1 MRSNITK
8 NVGPMLCPWY
18 WTQIELRTTG
28 GPDNSHA
35 APSES
40 VDVRISNVTTD
51 AKPPKDWPFE
61 GEIEFQNVY
70 LKYVETEPPVL
81 KDLNLVINPGEK
93 RLGGCASPSQTAPVQ
108 LWGGYALRSGAA
120 KFTTTPLVGIVG
132 RTGAGK
138 SSLISA
144 LFRLSRVEGTLK
156 IDGVDTSLIGLEDL
170 RSRISII
177 PQDPFLFSGTLRRN
191 LDPFSEFDDDDLWRA
206 LEEVE
211 LKETYKEGQGL
222 SMGVTDGGGNVSV
235 GQRQLICLA
244 RAILRNNQILLLD
257 EATANVDPQTD
268 ELIQKTIRSKFVK
281 CTVLTVAHRL
291 HTIMDSNKVLVM
303 DSGKMINRDLE
314 VENSK
319 MITTNL
325 LDTSILKKVRC
336 TVATIQHVYNSPPHK
351 SDTSL
356 NPCKQ
361 TMCPFNRQQQSTHY
375 NQLLNGM

>member
-1 MRSNITK
+1 MT
-8 NVGPMLCPWY
+8 
-18 WTQIELRTTG
+18 
-28 GPDNSHA
+28 H
-35 APSES
+35 
-40 VDVRISNVTTD
+40 

-61 GEIEFQNVY
+61 GEIEFQSVY

-81 KDLNLVINPGEK
+81 KDLNLVIKPGEK
-93 RLGGCASPSQTAPVQ
+93 MLEMSPKGLKTYPDTALNIIAYEEACRHMFSGPGGTCPTPAIGRTATKYLTCWDQ
-108 LWGGYALRSGAA
+108 Q
-120 KFTTTPLVGIVG
+120 VGIVG

-191 LDPFSEFDDDDLWRA
+191 LDPFSEFDDDALWRA

-244 RAILRNNQILLLD
+244 RAILRNNKILMLD

-303 DSGKMINRDLE
+303 DSGKMI
-314 VENSK
+314 
-319 MITTNL
+319 
-325 LDTSILKKVRC
+325 
-336 TVATIQHVYNSPPHK
+336 HVYNSPPHK
-351 SDTSL
+351 SDALASRR
-356 NPCKQ
+356 CA
-361 TMCPFNRQQQSTHY
+361 RSTDNNKPRTLQPSGQRDVNCEPRGFLSPPSPVTGRYTHCA
-375 NQLLNGM
+375 GVAFKGKK